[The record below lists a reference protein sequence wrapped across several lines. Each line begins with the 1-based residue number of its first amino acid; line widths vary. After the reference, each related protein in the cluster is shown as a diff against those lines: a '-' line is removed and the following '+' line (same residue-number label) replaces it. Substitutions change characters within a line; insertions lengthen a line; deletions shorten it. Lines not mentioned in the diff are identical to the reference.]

1 MLVCAALG
9 AVVANRAPRPVAF
22 LAVTHLVPVGMM
34 VTASDLEAVSIAPVA
49 GLDAIPLRDAGQVIG
64 HRAIELLEPGSL
76 LVPGDLTSER
86 GLPAGTALVGASL
99 AVNQMPTEL
108 APGQRVL
115 VVLTGTAS
123 AGEDS
128 ATSSGSA
135 VGTPSADG
143 GSASGGSVPSPTGP
157 PGSVLPQAT
166 VTSISAPGGLSGT
179 SGAESA
185 AFVATLEV
193 PEAAAATVTAA
204 SAAGDISLAVLGGSD
219 DAGASL

>member
-22 LAVTHLVPVGMM
+22 LAVAHLVPVGMV

-49 GLDAIPLRDAGQVIG
+49 GLDAIPLRDAGQVVG
-64 HRAIELLEPGSL
+64 HRATEPLEPGSM
-76 LVPGDLTSER
+76 LVPGDLTSAW

-115 VVLTGTAS
+115 VVLSGTA
-123 AGEDS
+123 G
-128 ATSSGSA
+128 
-135 VGTPSADG
+135 
-143 GSASGGSVPSPTGP
+143 ASGGSVPSPTGP
-157 PGSVLPQAT
+157 PGSVLTQAT
-166 VTSISAPGGLSGT
+166 VTSVSAPGGVSGMA
-179 SGAESA
+179 GAESA

-193 PEAAAATVTAA
+193 PEAAAAAVAAA